1 MKSVR
6 VGVSP
11 SSQTAGCNQPKS
23 VTHAPCSEF
32 RIGDVLLETAIAVS
46 CVRVGHAHNEHEHD
60 DAFAELE
67 DLRSQ
72 RERSAWATA
81 EAARA
86 QLRVDIDNRI
96 QDHLHQQMDAERDSG
111 GKSLA
116 EYFAGQ
122 K

>member
-1 MKSVR
+1 MNSLQTGNSCSVNDLDCNPAKSITSLNR
-6 VGVSP
+6 
-11 SSQTAGCNQPKS
+11 
-23 VTHAPCSEF
+23 SEF
-32 RIGDVLLETAIAVS
+32 RLGDALLETAIAVS

-60 DAFAELE
+60 EAFAELE

-96 QDHLHQQMDAERDSG
+96 QDHLHQQMDAERESG
-111 GKSLA
+111 DA
-116 EYFAGQ
+116 E
-122 K
+122 